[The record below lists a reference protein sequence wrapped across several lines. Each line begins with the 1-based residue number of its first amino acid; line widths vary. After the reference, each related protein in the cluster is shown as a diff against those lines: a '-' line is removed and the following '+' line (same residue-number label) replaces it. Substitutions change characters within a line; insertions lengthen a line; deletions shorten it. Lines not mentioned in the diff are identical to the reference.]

1 LSSPLWSEP
10 ASGLQWHDDAFCA
23 LLPKNVSEATLSPL
37 DPSGTVWFRSPVDDT
52 YDLAYRLNAAPGGA
66 QPLSLFNL
74 RRWLRSEPKGR
85 TIRVQCWEN
94 RLELAAFDGSRIRMH
109 GVYRTQTT
117 EEASYFILLYFEQ
130 LDWSGASVPVFWEG
144 TDDRPVRQFTQHFIA
159 HWHVRSLEGILR
171 LD

>member
-1 LSSPLWSEP
+1 MNSPIWSEP
-10 ASGLQWHDDAFCA
+10 ASGLQWHDEAFCA
-23 LLPKNVSEATLSPL
+23 LLPKEVSEVHLGPM
-37 DPSGTVWFRSPVDDT
+37 DPQGSSWFRSPVDDF
-52 YDLAYRLNAAPGGA
+52 YDLAYRFNAAPGGA

-85 TIRVQCWEN
+85 TLRAQFWGP

-109 GVYRTQTT
+109 GVYRTESP
-117 EEASYFILLYFEQ
+117 EEASYFILLFFEQ

-144 TDDRPVRQFTQHFIA
+144 LDDRAIRQLTQHFIA